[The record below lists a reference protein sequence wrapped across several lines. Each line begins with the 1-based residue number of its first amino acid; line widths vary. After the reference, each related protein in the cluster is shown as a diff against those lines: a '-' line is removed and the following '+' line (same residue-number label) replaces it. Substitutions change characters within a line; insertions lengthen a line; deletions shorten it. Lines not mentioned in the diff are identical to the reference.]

1 MLRWCY
7 GQPTGKKGWYGQ
19 GVCGHGDVARR
30 LCGGSE
36 QPIAGGAAT
45 AQQFLNAGLIDEVQL
60 HVVSMLLSDGLR
72 LFEQVKPL
80 QLERTRALESVG
92 VTHLRYRVVG

>member
-1 MLRWCY
+1 
-7 GQPTGKKGWYGQ
+7 
-19 GVCGHGDVARR
+19 
-30 LCGGSE
+30 
-36 QPIAGGAAT
+36 
-45 AQQFLNAGLIDEVQL
+45 LNAGLIDEVQL